1 MSRLQH
7 DADPIGAERIVRL
20 PGVDDWVQR
29 AGALPRPTDHP
40 RHAAAVDP
48 PVAEAVPFR
57 PTVRQPMAL
66 LRVVDDGSEEGELL
80 RIRQERF
87 VIGRS
92 EGDVV
97 VPHDISMSPRHAAIE
112 RLGAAGWQLSDLG
125 SAGGTF
131 VRVTSARLRDGTV
144 LQLGRTRLRFQTVDL
159 TEAWLIEDRPDR
171 PGPRHECHAP
181 GTSLGRRGG
190 GCTIVLDDPFVSPI
204 HADIRRT
211 HRGWTIDNA
220 GMNGLWVR
228 IEAPVRMAAAAQF
241 LCGEQRFVFM
251 PCG

>member
-1 MSRLQH
+1 MSMLEH
-7 DADPIGAERIVRL
+7 DADPIGAADGVRRTAF
-20 PGVDDWVQR
+20 DDWTHRVRAIVQP
-29 AGALPRPTDHP
+29 AAPPRQ
-40 RHAAAVDP
+40 AAALDP
-48 PVAEAVPFR
+48 QPADAHPFR
-57 PTVRQPMAL
+57 PTVRGPMAL

-80 RIRQERF
+80 RIRQDRF

-92 EGDVV
+92 AGDVV
-97 VPHDISMSPRHAAIE
+97 VPHDISMSPSHAAIE
-112 RLGAAGWQLSDLG
+112 RLGAADWQLCDLG

-131 VRVTSARLRDGTV
+131 VRVTTARLRDGTV
-144 LQLGRTRLRFQTVDL
+144 LQVGRTRLRFQAVDL

-181 GTSLGRRGG
+181 GTSIGRRGC
-190 GCTIVLDDPFVSPI
+190 GCGIGIDDPFVSPI

-211 HRGWTIDNA
+211 HRGWAIDNT

-228 IEAPVRMAAAAQF
+228 IEAPVRMAAPAQF